1 MQDFK
6 ARATTVLSTLLN
18 CHKSKKKNVAV
29 IPEYVTLVV
38 LYERSR
44 NFDELVDL
52 LYNG

>member
-6 ARATTVLSTLLN
+6 ARATTVLSTSLN
-18 CHKSKKKNVAV
+18 CHKSQKNVAV
-29 IPEYVTLVV
+29 IPGYVTLVV
-38 LYERSR
+38 LYESSR